1 MHLAAHRATHGLPSL
16 GRLQCSCHVQELE
29 CVVERTR
36 SVPLVLLVVT
46 PASRQ
51 SRAGPIYIH
60 TLQLILASR
69 IDAHLFDFCCN
80 ARPDHPRI
88 FALARFQRPV
98 HISGSSAA
106 SNSSTSQALQI
117 TQNTPLARHRTF
129 YSPAPPPTVSNT
141 VLLPNFF
148 PQPIAGYFLSL
159 CPQPDLMCMYLR
171 RSRFITSFCLGFVC
185 AVSRKSSPSM
195 IFLVTIRLSPS
206 STTKAKSANCREHV
220 AVTIAN
226 LVHSLPT

>member
-1 MHLAAHRATHGLPSL
+1 MCRPGSLCPRRRLAAFFVAPCHAILVLDS
-16 GRLQCSCHVQELE
+16 RLVGFAPRCSSCHAWSPVA
-29 CVVERTR
+29 R
-36 SVPLVLLVVT
+36 SFAVLV
-46 PASRQ
+46 
-51 SRAGPIYIH
+51 SRARIGVCRRAHAFRPSRSSCCYTCLATVSCGPYLH
-60 TLQLILASR
+60 SHPSANSGFR

-117 TQNTPLARHRTF
+117 AQNTPLARHRTF
-129 YSPAPPPTVSNT
+129 YSPAPPTVSNT

-171 RSRFITSFCLGFVC
+171 RSRFITSFCLEFVC
-185 AVSRKSSPSM
+185 AVCHESQARQ
-195 IFLVTIRLSPS
+195 
-206 STTKAKSANCREHV
+206 
-220 AVTIAN
+220 
-226 LVHSLPT
+226 